1 MSGPRYAEL
10 QVTSHFSFLR
20 GASSCE
26 ELFATAATLGVGALA
41 VVDRN
46 SLAGVVR
53 AHEAAKATDVPLVV
67 GCRLDLS
74 DGESVLVYPGGPTDE
89 SPSGTLG
96 GIPFGGLGGTPQA
109 AVLEL
114 FFQSDTADVIPFSLG
129 GVHGFENLTG
139 TASVEVF
146 DTGGNVLA
154 QGTFLASDGIFIS
167 VDNTNQGIGFGSQG
181 VLPSDPTFP
190 GQPLYP
196 YSIILNGTSD
206 VGTYDLKGNDVIFS
220 VNAASCVNFP
230 GPCGAPFA
238 LATTAGDLFV
248 NENFGGEFGTFT
260 ATLVPEPPTLTLLA
274 LSLCGLTLLRKR
286 LTN

>member
-1 MSGPRYAEL
+1 MPLPILPAIAKQGRFAMPSLVSLRH
-10 QVTSHFSFLR
+10 SRFLLLV
-20 GASSCE
+20 A
-26 ELFATAATLGVGALA
+26 ALA
-41 VVDRN
+41 FA
-46 SLAGVVR
+46 S
-53 AHEAAKATDVPLVV
+53 AAQATTILYTEVIS
-67 GCRLDLS
+67 G
-74 DGESVLVYPGGPTDE
+74 YGGPTDE

-96 GIPFGGLGGTPQA
+96 DIAFGGLGGTPQA

-139 TASVEVF
+139 TASVEVL
-146 DTGGNVLA
+146 DTGGNVLVR
-154 QGTFLASDGIFIS
+154 GTFLASDGIFIS

-181 VLPSDPTFP
+181 VLSSDPTFP

-206 VGTYDLKGNDVIFS
+206 VGTYDLKDNDIIFS

-230 GPCGAPFA
+230 GSCGAPFS

-248 NENFGGEFGTFT
+248 NENFGGQFGTFT
-260 ATLVPEPPTLTLLA
+260 ATLVPEASTWVMMLLGFA
-274 LSLCGLTLLRKR
+274 GLGFAGYHRAKSGHKTPSAA
-286 LTN
+286 

>member
-1 MSGPRYAEL
+1 MPTLISWRSSRLLLLVAVLAFASAAQAVPIIYTEVISGY
-10 QVTSHFSFLR
+10 
-20 GASSCE
+20 
-26 ELFATAATLGVGALA
+26 
-41 VVDRN
+41 
-46 SLAGVVR
+46 
-53 AHEAAKATDVPLVV
+53 
-67 GCRLDLS
+67 
-74 DGESVLVYPGGPTDE
+74 GGPTDE

-96 GIPFGGLGGTPQA
+96 GVAFGGLGGTSQA

-114 FFQSDTADVIPFSLG
+114 TFQSDTADVIPFSVG
-129 GVHGFENLTG
+129 TVHGFENLTG
-139 TASVEVF
+139 TASVKVL

-154 QGTFLASDGIFIS
+154 QGTFLASDGIFVS
-167 VDNTNQGIGFGSQG
+167 VDNTNQGIGFGSLG

-238 LATTAGDLFV
+238 LATTAGDLLV
-248 NENFGGEFGTFT
+248 NENFGGQFGTFT
-260 ATLVPEPPTLTLLA
+260 ATVIPEPSTLA
-274 LSLCGLTLLRKR
+274 LIGLALASLTFLRKR
-286 LTN
+286 WTN